1 MSNIDI
7 NNKDEEFSDTITND
21 LDIDS
26 TNPSVKDILKNVDVE
41 EEMDKDVLLRQSKLL
56 YPEVEEW
63 ILKIAVEGYINTIKR
78 EKSKGEESI

>member
-63 ILKIAVEGYINTIKR
+63 ILKIAVEGYINTIKI